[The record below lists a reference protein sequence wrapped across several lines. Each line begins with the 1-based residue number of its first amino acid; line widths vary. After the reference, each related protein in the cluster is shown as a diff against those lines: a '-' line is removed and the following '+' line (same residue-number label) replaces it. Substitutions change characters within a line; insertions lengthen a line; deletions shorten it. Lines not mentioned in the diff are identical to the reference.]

1 MSGIIIPSI
10 MNEETNFQRDCSNF
24 AQGCTASEEQSEKG
38 VNTRFLSLSI
48 DFFLGPLI
56 YSKNIYWAYKALQ
69 KTVAISGFGLSGV
82 FNGQSRVRICPE
94 AAPAMYGCPGLYKM
108 FRERSATR

>member
-24 AQGCTASEEQSEKG
+24 AQGCTASEKQSEKG

-48 DFFLGPLI
+48 DFFSWSINLFKKYLLGL
-56 YSKNIYWAYKALQ
+56 
-69 KTVAISGFGLSGV
+69 
-82 FNGQSRVRICPE
+82 
-94 AAPAMYGCPGLYKM
+94 
-108 FRERSATR
+108 

>member
-1 MSGIIIPSI
+1 MHISFWVGK
-10 MNEETNFQRDCSNF
+10 M
-24 AQGCTASEEQSEKG
+24 
-38 VNTRFLSLSI
+38 
-48 DFFLGPLI
+48 
-56 YSKNIYWAYKALQ
+56 
-69 KTVAISGFGLSGV
+69 VAISGFGLSGV